1 MAEYQTLLFAT
12 DFSEGATQAVE
23 HARKLARLTGARLH
37 LLHVITELADKRRR
51 RIPADVIDTFIRE
64 ITRHAEE
71 DMQSFKEKYFAD
83 AESLGFEVTYEVS
96 IGTGHEDILKAAE
109 AIQADLIILGTH
121 GRTGIEKVLVGSTAE
136 RVVRHSPIPVL
147 TVRNDKPRD

>member
-1 MAEYQTLLFAT
+1 MAEYKTLLFAT
-12 DFSEGATQAVE
+12 DFSEGASQAID
-23 HARKLARLTGARLH
+23 HARQLAKLTGARLH

-71 DMQSFKEKYFAD
+71 DMESFKEEYFAD
-83 AESLGFEVTYEVS
+83 APDLGFKVTYEVS
-96 IGTGHEDILKAAE
+96 IGTGHEDIIKAAE
-109 AIQADLIILGTH
+109 TIKADLIILGTH

-136 RVVRHSPIPVL
+136 RVVRNSHIPVL